1 MELIMITLSI
11 ILSLLVFLL
20 GYISYNLFRKVE
32 KLEKIADSQDAYIRK
47 FSSTLNSTKN
57 QLDNIDRKGTFES
70 DDEIGWFFESI
81 KTLQRELNEF
91 NINES
96 NRNTQSTPPSSRR

>member
-1 MELIMITLSI
+1 MELIMVTLSI
-11 ILSLLVFLL
+11 ILFLVNLLI

-32 KLEKIADSQDAYIRK
+32 KLEKIVDSQDSYIRR
-47 FSSTLNSTKN
+47 FSNTVNYTKQ
-57 QLDNIDRKGTFES
+57 QLDNIDNKGTFES
-70 DDEIGWFFESI
+70 DDEIGWFFESV

-91 NINES
+91 NINEN